1 MSDNTLL
8 NFYIKNNISPVKQN
22 ISNLAVHIKR
32 REKLY
37 RQLGIPTQLFGNSK
51 ILEIGPG
58 SGYNTLAFFEW
69 GGGINKKIDLIEP
82 NKKGIN
88 DMSQLFLEHEIDK
101 ECYNI
106 INCKIEEFT
115 TNSKYD
121 IIIAESF
128 LPALVNKKEVIDNLI
143 KLTNERGII
152 VITCIDEI
160 GFFIEQMKR
169 LIGHVLTSNIK
180 DFSKKTE
187 KLCEIF
193 EPQLN
198 LLQGVSRN
206 VVDWVQDQLINP
218 ANNTSTLSLEE
229 AIVYLGQEFDV
240 LGSSPNLFVDY
251 SWYKDIDFDYKKEY
265 KKQFSIK
272 RHNLLMCGLEET
284 FLLPEENEYLL
295 NNIRAIRQYAID
307 YERSYDKNNIKSIIY
322 YLNNILHIMKR
333 IDSKLYKVVIELNEI
348 LTTLLNKGDQLNIDL
363 SKYKNFFSAFSRSQQ
378 YISFVKKGKYN

>member
-1 MSDNTLL
+1 M
-8 NFYIKNNISPVKQN
+8 
-22 ISNLAVHIKR
+22 
-32 REKLY
+32 
-37 RQLGIPTQLFGNSK
+37 
-51 ILEIGPG
+51 
-58 SGYNTLAFFEW
+58 

-82 NKKGIN
+82 NRKGIN
-88 DMSQLFLEHEIDK
+88 DMFQLFLKHEIDK

-265 KKQFSIK
+265 KKQFSVK

>member
-1 MSDNTLL
+1 MYDNALL
-8 NFYIKNNISPVKQN
+8 NFYIESNISPVRQN
-22 ISNLAVHIKR
+22 ISNLGIHFKR

-37 RQLGIPTQLFGNSK
+37 RQLGIPIQLFSNSK
-51 ILEIGPG
+51 ILEVGPG

-82 NKKGIN
+82 NKKGI
-88 DMSQLFLEHEIDK
+88 DDISQLFLEHKINK
-101 ECYNI
+101 EYYNI
-106 INCKIEEFT
+106 IDCKIQEFT
-115 TNSKYD
+115 TDIKYD
-121 IIIAESF
+121 IIIAEGF
-128 LPALVNKKEVIDNLI
+128 LPSIINKKEIIDNLI
-143 KLTNERGII
+143 KLANERGII

-169 LIGHVLTSNIK
+169 LIGYILTSNIK
-180 DFSKKTE
+180 DLSKKIE
-187 KLCEIF
+187 ELCKIF

-378 YISFVKKGKYN
+378 YISFIKKGKYN

>member
-206 VVDWVQDQLINP
+206 VVDWVQDQLMNP
-218 ANNTSTLSLEE
+218 ANNASTLSLEE
-229 AIVYLGQEFDV
+229 AIVYFGQEFDV

-251 SWYKDIDFDYKKEY
+251 SWYKDIDFDYKNEY

-284 FLLPEENEYLL
+284 FLLSEENEYLL
-295 NNIRAIRQYAID
+295 NNIKSIRQYAID
-307 YERSYDKNNIKSIIY
+307 YERSYDKNNIKNIIY

-348 LTTLLNKGDQLNIDL
+348 LTTLLNKGGQLNIDL